1 MASSALPA
9 KRYHNQTSM
18 GNSVIDALFNNE
30 EQQELQKRRNTG
42 LSEIEQLFKV
52 DIKNLNPP
60 LSSREQ

>member
-1 MASSALPA
+1 
-9 KRYHNQTSM
+9 M

-60 LSSREQ
+60 PLSSRDQ